1 MRNRAEIGYLTILGL
16 SLTVVLTVCKEN
28 KPDKPGQAMGGQPLK
43 AHRIQM
49 VPASL
54 SDLINGNWDISSR
67 GSCFLFADSQLFA
80 NSYLEEVPLRP
91 IWQLVDHFLA
101 DGALMATETVGFN
114 LTSEI
119 TGFSKAEN
127 RFLRHR
133 IHPFSSISCSD
144 SIRFSFTLACND
156 GQSLGCTTTA
166 EQSITFITSV
176 APTRAGPSA

>member
-28 KPDKPGQAMGGQPLK
+28 KPEKQSQTMGYSAVK

-54 SDLINGNWDISSR
+54 SEIFNGNWNLSSKS
-67 GSCFLFADSQLFA
+67 SCFLFADSQLFA
-80 NSYLEEVPLRP
+80 NPYRGEVSLHPV
-91 IWQLVDHFLA
+91 WQLIEHVLA
-101 DGALMATETVGFN
+101 DGAFGAAESVVYN

-119 TGFSKAEN
+119 TGFAKAEN

-133 IHPFSSISCSD
+133 IHPFNQIDCSE
-144 SIRFSFTLACND
+144 STRLAFPLVYD
-156 GQSLGCTTTA
+156 HGQPLEGCPVA
-166 EQSITFITSV
+166 EQALAVITSI
-176 APTRAGPSA
+176 APTRAGPAA

>member
-28 KPDKPGQAMGGQPLK
+28 KPDKPALTMGGQPVK
-43 AHRIQM
+43 SHRIQM

-54 SDLINGNWDISSR
+54 SDLINGNWNLSSK
-67 GSCFLFADSQLFA
+67 GSCFLFADSQLFT
-80 NSYLEEVPLRP
+80 NPYVGEVTLQPV
-91 IWQLVDHFLA
+91 WQLIDRVLTDGAFLA
-101 DGALMATETVGFN
+101 AESVVFN

-133 IHPFSSISCSD
+133 IHPFDQIAFSD
-144 SIRFSFTLACND
+144 SFRFVIARAYANAQLLHCYPDVENTIAY
-156 GQSLGCTTTA
+156 
-166 EQSITFITSV
+166 ITSF
-176 APTRAGPSA
+176 APTRAGPAA